1 VVDITISAIAMT
13 KTKAMDD
20 PIHIAIYPR
29 GSMKFRILVLVIFEN
44 IVAAISLYRP
54 GPMEF
59 IPQYCQRMHGEEEIT
74 TLHPKLE
81 PILAETYGICVYQEQ
96 IMEIAGELFGYELG
110 EADLMRKAVS
120 KKLPEELNKHKA
132 IFMERGPE
140 NGIDKET
147 AEEIFDMIEFFAN
160 YGFNKAHAADY
171 AVITVQTAY
180 LKCHYP
186 EEYMTALLS
195 VQRADLSKVSTFLE
209 ECRRLNIPILPPDVN
224 RSQLDFD
231 IETTADGRRAIRFGL
246 GAVKNA
252 GARALQDLID
262 DRGEAPFSSLA
273 DFCKRVDMRK
283 LGKRTLESLIKV
295 GALTGFG
302 ARAALLAALD
312 GIISYSSNYH
322 RDQEVGQKVMFGEA
336 AAGDDNLLRDFGHL
350 QELGAR
356 ELLKWEKELLGLY
369 LSGRPVDRH
378 RHLLEK
384 QNLQKI
390 SDLKSPSLTKPEMV
404 RVAGE
409 VTALRKITTR
419 NGDMMAVLS
428 LEDWHDSAGVI
439 EVVLFPRTY
448 AKALDALAERHA
460 NAPSAARSLDEGEI
474 VLISGRYDESR
485 GDPQII
491 ADKLSLDFNAA
502 LPADGIPEPYD
513 DIEPVWA
520 DSGDEPPDAIMA
532 ALESDPTGVGE
543 LPPEPPLPAEF
554 EVVNAPSNGAPLDTS
569 SVELDAE
576 PDDEPEWVNGADHL
590 ALPGEEKAPERAP
603 RAISVMLATS
613 EDPDRDRRKLQHIHN
628 TLVSYPGVDRFRIVV
643 LRGGDSTSLDFPDQT
658 TNICEALCK
667 DLVEIVGSD
676 EYIDIDNQS

>member
-1 VVDITISAIAMT
+1 
-13 KTKAMDD
+13 
-20 PIHIAIYPR
+20 
-29 GSMKFRILVLVIFEN
+29 
-44 IVAAISLYRP
+44 
-54 GPMEF
+54 
-59 IPQYCQRMHGEEEIT
+59 
-74 TLHPKLE
+74 
-81 PILAETYGICVYQEQ
+81 
-96 IMEIAGELFGYELG
+96 MEIAGELFGYELG

-120 KKLPEELNKHKA
+120 KKLPEELNKHRA
-132 IFMERGPE
+132 IFLERGPE

-195 VQRADLSKVSTFLE
+195 VQRDDLSKVSTFLE

-231 IETTADGRRAIRFGL
+231 IEMAEDGRRAIRFGL

-252 GARALQDLID
+252 GARALQDLIEE
-262 DRGEAPFSSLA
+262 RGEAPFSSLA

-283 LGKRTLESLIKV
+283 LGKRSLESLIKV
-295 GALTGFG
+295 GALAGFG
-302 ARAALLAALD
+302 ARAALMAALD
-312 GIISYSSNYH
+312 GLISYSSNYH
-322 RDQEVGQKVMFGEA
+322 RDQEVGQLIMFGAA
-336 AAGDDNLLRDFGHL
+336 AAGDDNLLRDYRHVR
-350 QELGAR
+350 ELSAR

-384 QNLQKI
+384 QNLQKL
-390 SDLKSPSLTKPEMV
+390 SDLKSPSLTKPETV

-409 VTALRKITTR
+409 VTAVRKITTR

-439 EVVLFPRTY
+439 EVVLFPRVY
-448 AKALDALAERHA
+448 AKALDTFAERHA
-460 NAPSAARSLDEGEI
+460 TAPSAARSLDEGEI
-474 VLISGRYDESR
+474 VLIKGRYDESR

-491 ADKLSLDFNAA
+491 AELLSLDFNAA
-502 LPADGIPEPYD
+502 LPDDSVPAPHD

-520 DSGDEPPDAIMA
+520 ESGDEPPDAMMA
-532 ALESDPTGVGE
+532 ALESEAPPGFDE
-543 LPPEPPLPAEF
+543 LPPEPSRPDEYDIAD
-554 EVVNAPSNGAPLDTS
+554 APSNGAPLDTRL
-569 SVELDAE
+569 VEPE
-576 PDDEPEWVNGADHL
+576 EEPEWVNGAGHL
-590 ALPGEEKAPERAP
+590 ALPGEEKAQERAP
-603 RAISVMLATS
+603 RAISVTLVTS

-643 LRGGDSTSLDFPDQT
+643 LRGGDSTSLDFPEQT

-667 DLVEIVGSD
+667 DLVGIVGSD
-676 EYIDIDNQS
+676 EHIGIDNQT